1 MLAVKASRRATA
13 NLVARG
19 QFLGYSVAD
28 YGGLVRPYEGGA
40 ETGMATIEL
49 QRKNMVES
57 QVRPSDVTDRRIT
70 NAMSS
75 LPREKFVAADAA
87 DLAYMDEAVP
97 TSPGRAMM
105 APRDLARLIQLADV
119 EADDTILVVGAG
131 RGYAAAILARLGRTV
146 TALECDAGAA
156 GDIKPLL
163 ENLGI
168 SNVFPVT
175 GALSGG
181 WSPGAPYDAILID
194 GAVEVIPETL
204 TAQLAAGG
212 RLVAIER
219 DRGGIGRAVVISKT
233 GEVTA
238 RRVAFE
244 ASAPQLPGFARP
256 AGFVF

>member
-1 MLAVKASRRATA
+1 
-13 NLVARG
+13 
-19 QFLGYSVAD
+19 
-28 YGGLVRPYEGGA
+28 
-40 ETGMATIEL
+40 MATIEL

-75 LPREKFVAADAA
+75 LPREKFVSADAA
-87 DLAYMDEAVP
+87 GLAYMDEAVA
-97 TSPGRAMM
+97 TGPGRALM
-105 APRDLARLIQLADV
+105 APRDLARLIQLAGV
-119 EADDTILVVGAG
+119 EDADTVLIVGAG

-146 TALECDAGAA
+146 TALESDAVAV

-163 ENLGI
+163 ESLGI
-168 SNVFPVT
+168 ANVFPVS
-175 GALSGG
+175 GPLSEG
-181 WSPGAPYDAILID
+181 WGPGAPYDVIVID

-219 DRGGIGRAVVISKT
+219 DRGGIGRAVVMTKT
-233 GEVTA
+233 GDVTA
-238 RRVAFE
+238 WRVAFE
-244 ASAPQLPGFARP
+244 AAAPQLPGFARP

>member
-1 MLAVKASRRATA
+1 
-13 NLVARG
+13 
-19 QFLGYSVAD
+19 
-28 YGGLVRPYEGGA
+28 
-40 ETGMATIEL
+40 MATIEL

-75 LPREKFVAADAA
+75 LPREKFVSADAA
-87 DLAYMDEAVP
+87 GLAYMDEAVA
-97 TSPGRAMM
+97 TGPGRALM
-105 APRDLARLIQLADV
+105 APRDLARLIQLAGV
-119 EADDTILVVGAG
+119 EDADTVLIVGAG

-146 TALECDAGAA
+146 TALESDAVAV

-163 ENLGI
+163 ESLGI
-168 SNVFPVT
+168 ANVFPVS
-175 GALSGG
+175 GPLSEG
-181 WSPGAPYDAILID
+181 WGPGAPYDVIVID

-219 DRGGIGRAVVISKT
+219 DASGIGRAIVVTKT
-233 GEVTA
+233 GDVTA

-244 ASAPQLPGFARP
+244 AAAPQLPGFARP